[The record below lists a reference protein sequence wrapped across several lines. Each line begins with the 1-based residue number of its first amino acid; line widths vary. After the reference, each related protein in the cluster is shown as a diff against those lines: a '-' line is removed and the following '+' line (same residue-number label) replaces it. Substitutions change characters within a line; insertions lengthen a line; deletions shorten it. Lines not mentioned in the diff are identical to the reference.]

1 MLRLA
6 FGSFLVAILV
16 GAFNKATVSL
26 AADRASMKLPRGFTL
41 VGRPAPFCNSAL
53 RVVHY
58 CLTWR
63 VHGVWGSQLIR
74 TLKVAEAEAQVLPAP
89 HLPRD
94 RARPEPTTACGR
106 ASDRVRQGLRP

>member
-1 MLRLA
+1 MLWATSTEL
-6 FGSFLVAILV
+6 G
-16 GAFNKATVSL
+16 KA
-26 AADRASMKLPRGFTL
+26 RF
-41 VGRPAPFCNSAL
+41 AL
-53 RVVHY
+53 GGPV
-58 CLTWR
+58 WR

-74 TLKVAEAEAQVLPAP
+74 TLKVAEAEAQVLPAR